1 MNGFIV
7 QNGGMLCSIQDA
19 GRKRLNDIGLS
30 QSGAMDERSF
40 GYANLLVG
48 NAFNTPTIEIALG
61 GASFVALG
69 AMCIAI
75 CGADM
80 SPLCNGKPLALWT
93 THQLQKDDI
102 LSFGYASKGQF
113 AYLAIAGGF
122 QTPFSYGSF
131 STSIKEGLGG
141 IDGRKL
147 KSEDILLS
155 IEARCPMERRSLEKE
170 FIPTFPQEVTL
181 RVVKG
186 YQEKLF
192 DAKAQEI
199 FFNTSYMYKGEGD
212 RMGYRLSGE
221 KISSSVTGILTEP
234 ICFGAIQV
242 PSHGEPI
249 VLLKERQTIGGYP
262 KIGSVITVDC
272 FKLAQVQAGAK
283 VRFKA
288 IEPEEARGITLAF
301 YRFFSF

>member
-1 MNGFIV
+1 MNGFRV
-7 QNGGMLCSIQDA
+7 HNGGILCSIQDA
-19 GRKRLNDIGLS
+19 GRKGLNDIGLS

-69 AMCIAI
+69 SMCIAI

-80 SPLCNGKPLALWT
+80 SPTCNGHPLALWA
-93 THQLQKDDI
+93 THQLRKGDT

-113 AYLAIAGGF
+113 CYLAIAGGF
-122 QTPFSYGSF
+122 KTPFLYGSF
-131 STSIKEGLGG
+131 STSLKEGLGG
-141 IDGRKL
+141 IEGRKL
-147 KSEDILLS
+147 KKDDVLLS
-155 IEARCPMERRSLEKE
+155 VEARCPISRRVLEKE
-170 FIPTFPQEVTL
+170 FIPSFPDEVTL

-186 YQEKLF
+186 YQESLF
-192 DAKAQEI
+192 DAKAHEV
-199 FFNTSYMYKGEGD
+199 FFTTPYTYKGEGD

-221 KISSSVTGILTEP
+221 KISSRVTGILSEP
-234 ICFGAIQV
+234 ICFGAIQI
-242 PSHGEPI
+242 PAHGEPI

-283 VRFKA
+283 VRFEAITQEKA
-288 IEPEEARGITLAF
+288 RALTQAF
-301 YRFFSF
+301 YQFFRF